1 MEQRGPQDAEN
12 TTVISA
18 HSAEDVGSP
27 DLVAPKK
34 RHDRA
39 LRSLENWLSPHLG
52 LKPGECKDLALK
64 ILSGNIRNKVPTGQT
79 LRKLLRM
86 PDAEEAMKF
95 FSVVGIDEVTAQRLR
110 DSCLRDTCRMP
121 AATELSSR
129 KRRHASDADGS
140 GNEDGLMDDTANPQL
155 LATLGSDDAS
165 AQMTD
170 AAAGAR
176 LALPQAGTG
185 IGHNPPPPSSLI
197 PEVTHARARARTH
210 AHTHDHAN
218 TPAYELIHRRTSVA
232 CV

>member
-1 MEQRGPQDAEN
+1 MDGLQTICAFVSIIPVRCRLHLQGSKLVMEQRGPQDAEN
-12 TTVISA
+12 TTQAVISA

-185 IGHNPPPPSSLI
+185 IGPIPPPPPSS
-197 PEVTHARARARTH
+197 
-210 AHTHDHAN
+210 
-218 TPAYELIHRRTSVA
+218 
-232 CV
+232 

>member
-1 MEQRGPQDAEN
+1 MVLKTICAFVSIIPVRCRLHLQGSKLVMEQRGPQDAEN

-110 DSCLRDTCRMP
+110 DSCRRDTCRMP

-129 KRRHASDADGS
+129 KRRHATKTKQCA
-140 GNEDGLMDDTANPQL
+140 P
-155 LATLGSDDAS
+155 
-165 AQMTD
+165 
-170 AAAGAR
+170 
-176 LALPQAGTG
+176 
-185 IGHNPPPPSSLI
+185 
-197 PEVTHARARARTH
+197 
-210 AHTHDHAN
+210 
-218 TPAYELIHRRTSVA
+218 
-232 CV
+232 